1 MDYMTMLDRVAYGNA
16 MAKWASKMQ
25 KKAEDAEK
33 KTDDKKD
40 DGEKKTTGQHVDDAI
55 NKGKEVAGQAWDQ
68 FKGWAGKNQQGLIGA
83 GTAAVA
89 APAIHYG
96 LSQIPWFKQRRLLNY
111 LTSGILAGAGGVA
124 AGAYGPA
131 LFAKKEETPEEKPA
145 ETPATV

>member
-25 KKAEDAEK
+25 KKAEESEK

-40 DGEKKTTGQHVDDAI
+40 DKGGETTGGTVDKVIDKTKQVASDAW
-55 NKGKEVAGQAWDQ
+55 ND

-131 LFAKKEETPEEKPA
+131 LLAKKEEAPA
-145 ETPATV
+145 ETPAK